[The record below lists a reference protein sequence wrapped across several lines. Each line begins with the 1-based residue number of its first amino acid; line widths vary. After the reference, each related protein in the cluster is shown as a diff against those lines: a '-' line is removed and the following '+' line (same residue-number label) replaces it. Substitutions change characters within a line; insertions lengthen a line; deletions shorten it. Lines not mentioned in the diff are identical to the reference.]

1 MSARALMTLAKLIVE
16 RATSNRRYAEAS
28 AKVCINVIEVSLK
41 LKNITQF
48 ILTTSLLMNRD

>member
-28 AKVCINVIEVSLK
+28 AKVCINVIEVCLK
-41 LKNITQF
+41 HY
-48 ILTTSLLMNRD
+48 LLNLHFLQHHFK